1 MRLLFSYTVFRSAL
15 LISIFASAVTFF
27 AMISHDGS
35 ENAVA
40 LHPEAIELISDSTDF
55 LGTSATE
62 TPIPESI
69 CDDVRARHPGLPPPL
84 SESIG
89 TVLPSDGS
97 EILAARAYV
106 LLDFHGLE
114 SPIDVTAM
122 RLDGEDVLER
132 LDVLDSF
139 RFVYWARL
147 LDLGCHVVEV
157 EIQDAT
163 GKSFEF
169 ASVFN
174 VRDRRP
180 FAVPLSKGWNLISF
194 PSPPLDDSIE
204 SVFAAHEVTMVASFD
219 SVNFDTHWRVA
230 SRDEVG
236 IWSKFGDF
244 ELLEEIDFIYGY
256 WVFSNENT
264 TLYIHLQGDPQ
275 RDPTFHGHFYID
287 IADGWNLFTV
297 WDIVDYDQ
305 TEDNFGEILRIHDLG
320 AITAGEYLGD
330 YSLAYIWDAESKRFV
345 PLEQDDFMRIGYG
358 VWVHYVSAERDS
370 RIIPTL
376 LTVIPA

>member
-1 MRLLFSYTVFRSAL
+1 MWFSFSNMVFRSAIFMSIVACVVAVMFSVL
-15 LISIFASAVTFF
+15 L
-27 AMISHDGS
+27 SHGGS
-35 ENAVA
+35 ENAVTLNPVA
-40 LHPEAIELISDSTDF
+40 AQSNSDSTGF

-62 TPIPESI
+62 TPVPEST

-97 EILAARAYV
+97 EILGVRAYV
-106 LLDFHGLE
+106 LLDFHGAE

-122 RLDGEDVLER
+122 WLDGEDVLER
-132 LDVLDSF
+132 LDVLDSVSSAYPS
-139 RFVYWARL
+139 RFIYWAWS

-157 EIQDAT
+157 EIQDST

-180 FAVPLSKGWNLISF
+180 FSVPLYKGWNLISF

-204 SVFAAHEVTMVASFD
+204 SVFAADEVTMVASFD
-219 SVNFDTHWRVA
+219 SVIFDTHWRVA
-230 SRDEVG
+230 SRNEVG
-236 IWSKFGDF
+236 VWSKFGDF
-244 ELLEEIDFIYGY
+244 ELLEEIDFTYGY

-264 TLYIHLQGDPQ
+264 TLSVHL
-275 RDPTFHGHFYID
+275 HGYPPFLNHFYID
-287 IADGWNLFTV
+287 IAGGWNLLTV

-305 TEDNFGEILRIHDLG
+305 TEDNFGEILRDRSLEG
-320 AITAGEYLGD
+320 VTASEYLGD

-358 VWVHYVSAERDS
+358 VWVYYVSAER
-370 RIIPTL
+370 
-376 LTVIPA
+376 